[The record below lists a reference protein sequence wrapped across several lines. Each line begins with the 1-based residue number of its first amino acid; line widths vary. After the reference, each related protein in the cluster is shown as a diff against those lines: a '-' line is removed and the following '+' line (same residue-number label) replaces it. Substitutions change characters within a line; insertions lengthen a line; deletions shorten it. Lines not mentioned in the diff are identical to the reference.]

1 MFTLIIFLCVLC
13 PFVGFLWARIMSL
26 WMSKSMKRAVWRF
39 PQSIDP
45 PATALLSRLNKVLP
59 ALAAHEDIKRLT
71 ASQTPPSLAAVQ
83 AAYKSSAP
91 SRSDV
96 WRGRLCLTGTS
107 HASAH
112 RELKPLSSLEERC
125 RGVVASAGRL

>member
-13 PFVGFLWARIMSL
+13 LFVGFFWARTTSL

-39 PQSIDP
+39 LLSTDP
-45 PATALLSRLNKVLP
+45 PATAPLSRLNKVSP

-71 ASQTPPSLAAVQ
+71 ASRTPPSLAAAQ

-112 RELKPLSSLEERC
+112 RELKPRSLLEKQC
-125 RGVVASAGRL
+125 RGGVASAGRL

>member
-1 MFTLIIFLCVLC
+1 MINVSTLITFLCLLY

-45 PATALLSRLNKVLP
+45 PATAPLSHLNKALP

-71 ASQTPPSLAAVQ
+71 ASQTPLSLAAVQ
-83 AAYKSSAP
+83 AAYRSSAP
-91 SRSDV
+91 SRLDV

-107 HASAH
+107 RLSACQN
-112 RELKPLSSLEERC
+112 LKPLSSVEM
-125 RGVVASAGRL
+125 